1 MKHNKSFATGLL
13 FRFMGFVMIF
23 AFCLVFWAACIAAF
37 TLGFSYG
44 LGGLL
49 LAGGCALASYC
60 CFSEWLEGG
69 IDDY

>member
-1 MKHNKSFATGLL
+1 M
-13 FRFMGFVMIF
+13 FRVLGFVMIF
-23 AFCLVFWAACIAAF
+23 AFCLIFWVACIAAF

-60 CFSEWLEGG
+60 CFSEWLDG
-69 IDDY
+69 

>member
-1 MKHNKSFATGLL
+1 M
-13 FRFMGFVMIF
+13 FRVLGFVMIF
-23 AFCLVFWAACIAAF
+23 AFCLVFWVACIAAF

-60 CFSEWLEGG
+60 CFSELQGG
-69 IDDY
+69 TDDY